1 MIILLIIA
9 TAYIVS
15 TCPGQLGCLIPYVAI
30 FAVIT
35 AAVKFRKGI
44 S

>member
-9 TAYIVS
+9 AACVVS
-15 TCPGQLGCLIPYVAI
+15 TCPGQLGSLIPYVAI
-30 FAVIT
+30 IAVIT